1 MVTLAQA
8 LKWDAASL
16 SRVGRS
22 LQVNGHA
29 LDDAADGVLG
39 VLGSIGTDSFD
50 GANRVSAE
58 GAASESAAELRRGS
72 MALGRIADSCGEA
85 SVKLGAAVTELRE
98 AVAEAERLGLSV
110 DPVDG
115 HVGEGPSALGRGRT
129 QAQAADRALMLR
141 LVESCQR
148 RVSAALSRVR
158 EIDQI
163 YGGAIAAFVPFDS
176 RAPGARM
183 RSLPEASEVSG
194 EGGGDGEGD
203 SAESLPLSP
212 AMADAARALGLPAAR
227 VLESSPGHSAIA
239 FGNVDTAKTVITLVP
254 GTGSSAA
261 QAHDQLSRVSA
272 MFDASG
278 RPREDVAV
286 VLFPYDA
293 PPALTEAAK
302 ADYHDRAAERLQHLQ
317 SELSARGRPH
327 EQVVAGY
334 SYGATVAAQ
343 STLGR
348 GLYADR
354 VLLIASPGVGPGL
367 RSAEQMKLL
376 RSDGTSHESKENSH
390 RVAVA
395 TSPADPIRIAAD
407 AGVHGIDP
415 SDDDFGAHRMDLN
428 RPWYE
433 SAQTLSEFAVRPR
446 LEPLFRAH
454 TTHYFD
460 DEIFT
465 RETRRWLRQP
475 T

>member
-1 MVTLAQA
+1 
-8 LKWDAASL
+8 
-16 SRVGRS
+16 
-22 LQVNGHA
+22 
-29 LDDAADGVLG
+29 
-39 VLGSIGTDSFD
+39 
-50 GANRVSAE
+50 
-58 GAASESAAELRRGS
+58 
-72 MALGRIADSCGEA
+72 
-85 SVKLGAAVTELRE
+85 
-98 AVAEAERLGLSV
+98 
-110 DPVDG
+110 
-115 HVGEGPSALGRGRT
+115 
-129 QAQAADRALMLR
+129 
-141 LVESCQR
+141 
-148 RVSAALSRVR
+148 
-158 EIDQI
+158 
-163 YGGAIAAFVPFDS
+163 
-176 RAPGARM
+176 M
-183 RSLPEASEVSG
+183 RSLPEVSG

-239 FGNVDTAKTVITLVP
+239 FGNVDTAKMVITLVP

-278 RPREDVAV
+278 RPRDDVAV
-286 VLFPYDA
+286 VLFSYDA

-407 AGVHGIDP
+407 TRIHGIDP

-433 SAQTLSEFAVRPR
+433 SAQTLSEFAVRPS

-454 TTHYFD
+454 STHYFD

>member
-1 MVTLAQA
+1 MITLAQA

-16 SRVGRS
+16 SRVRRS
-22 LQVNGHA
+22 LQVNGRA
-29 LDDAADGVLG
+29 LDAAADGVLG
-39 VLGSIGTDSFD
+39 ALGSIGTDSFD

-58 GAASESAAELRRGS
+58 GAASESAAELRRS
-72 MALGRIADSCGEA
+72 SLALGRIADSCEEA
-85 SVKLGAAVTELRE
+85 SERLGAAVAELRE

-115 HVGEGPSALGRGRT
+115 HVAEGPVGKG
-129 QAQAADRALMLR
+129 QAQAADPALMLR
-141 LVESCQR
+141 LVERCQGR
-148 RVSAALSRVR
+148 ISEVLARVR
-158 EIDQI
+158 EIDQA
-163 YGGAIAAFVPFDS
+163 YGAAIAAFIPFDS
-176 RAPGARM
+176 RAPEAGTLGA
-183 RSLPEASEVSG
+183 
-194 EGGGDGEGD
+194 GGGSGGVGDGD
-203 SAESLPLSP
+203 SAESLVLSP
-212 AMADAARALGLPAAR
+212 AMADTARALGLPAAR
-227 VLESSPGHSAIA
+227 VLESSPGHSAIV
-239 FGNVDTAKTVITLVP
+239 FGDVDTANTVITLVP

-261 QAHDQLSRVSA
+261 GAHEQLSRVSA

-286 VLFPYDA
+286 VLFSYDA

-407 AGVHGIDP
+407 TRIHGIDP

-433 SAQTLSEFAVRPR
+433 SAQTLSEFAVRPS

-454 TTHYFD
+454 STHYFD

>member
-8 LKWDAASL
+8 MNWDAASL
-16 SRVGRS
+16 SRLGRS
-22 LQVNGHA
+22 LQVHGRA
-29 LDDAADGVLG
+29 LDSSADGVLG
-39 VLGSIGTDSFD
+39 ALEKIGTDDFD
-50 GANRVSAE
+50 GANRVRAE
-58 GAASESAAELRRGS
+58 DAASESAAELRRGS
-72 MALGRIADSCGEA
+72 LALGRIADSCGEA
-85 SVKLGAAVTELRE
+85 SERLGAAVAELRE
-98 AVAEAERLGLSV
+98 AVAEAERLRLSV
-110 DPVDG
+110 DLVDG
-115 HVGEGPSALGRGRT
+115 HVAEGPVGKG
-129 QAQAADRALMLR
+129 QAQAADPALMLR
-141 LVESCQR
+141 LVERCQR
-148 RVSAALSRVR
+148 RIAAALARVR
-158 EIDQI
+158 EIDQV
-163 YGGAIAAFVPFDS
+163 YGAAIAAFVPFGS
-176 RAPGARM
+176 PEQAARRPGA
-183 RSLPEASEVSG
+183 SEA
-194 EGGGDGEGD
+194 GDNGD
-203 SAESLPLSP
+203 SAESLALSP
-212 AMADAARALGLPAAR
+212 AMADAARSLGLPAAR

-239 FGNVDTAKTVITLVP
+239 FGDVDTAKTVITLVP

-261 QAHDQLSRVSA
+261 GAHEQLSRVSA

-286 VLFPYDA
+286 VLFSYDA

-376 RSDGTSHESKENSH
+376 RSDGTAHESKENSH

-415 SDDDFGAHRMDLN
+415 IDDDFGAHRLDLD
-428 RPWYE
+428 RPWAE
-433 SAQTLSEFAVRPR
+433 AARTLSEFAVRPS

-454 TTHYFD
+454 STHYFD

-465 RETRRWLRQP
+465 RETRRWMRQP
-475 T
+475 A